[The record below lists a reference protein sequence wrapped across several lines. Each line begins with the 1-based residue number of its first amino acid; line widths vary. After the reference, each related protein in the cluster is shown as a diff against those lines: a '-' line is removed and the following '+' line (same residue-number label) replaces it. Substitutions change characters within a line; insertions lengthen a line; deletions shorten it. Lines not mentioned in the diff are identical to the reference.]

1 MQKFLCKNHADRQIK
16 FDGHSVPSGA
26 NYGQTAEGLHFIAVV
41 RVNQIGMVW
50 KDGRGLVPW
59 QNEYNQK
66 IVNFIK
72 KNPVGANPELDHSK
86 KSATQKNKTRHKY
99 DNWYSN
105 DCIKRRHIKV
115 SKSRKPMGFDGA
127 YLKATRELYGENI
140 GRKQVNY
147 LDGYR

>member
-26 NYGQTAEGLHFIAVV
+26 YYGQTAEGLRFIAIV

-59 QNEYNQK
+59 QNECNQK

-72 KNPVGANPELDHSK
+72 KESVCANPELVRGK
-86 KSATQKNKTRHKY
+86 KSATQHNKECKKY
-99 DNWYSN
+99 DGWYSN
-105 DCIKRRHIKV
+105 DCIRKRHVKV
-115 SKSRKPMGFDGA
+115 SKSKKPMGFSGA
-127 YLKATRELYGENI
+127 YLKATRALYGDDVS
-140 GRKQVNY
+140 RKQVNY